1 VFWNDDCKSLQNIK
15 ITTMKMR
22 FTHTLILALA
32 CLLLS
37 TGIAEAQK
45 RKSKARSKSAT
56 PQAMKSQAPMKMIE
70 SSEASPVVVEN
81 DQIIVK
87 DPKPEN
93 ELVEKVKDN
102 GEVNW
107 SQRFIEAKG
116 SSVLDLTRFPNPA
129 QARLMAQR
137 GAMVDAQRNLL
148 EIIQGVHVQGRTTV
162 QDMITVSDEVKT
174 KVDGVIKNAQMIGDA
189 VESNGIITIT
199 MRVPLYEN
207 GVADAVIDN
216 VERNKPNTQDAKSN
230 LEATPIAIQVNG
242 NYKPNLFPKLTDEQN
257 KVLIDLAESYG
268 LPANKL
274 PDIFKVAK
282 ETTDKLKGKSG
293 VEIVEVIQDQAGN
306 LVLDTKNK
314 ARLEKW
320 KKILTTGFKIS
331 RTILLPI

>member
-22 FTHTLILALA
+22 FTHTLLLALA

-56 PQAMKSQAPMKMIE
+56 PQAVKSQAPMKMIE

-320 KKILTTGFKIS
+320 KKILTTGFKII